1 METPFQKAKSTY
13 KRFKGLLYGDSGS
26 GKTTLALKFPNPV
39 VIDMEH
45 GTDHYADMFDFHVVH
60 TASPDEVMEYID
72 WLASNKHDFKTLI
85 IDPLTVYYVALQN
98 KYADIFM
105 IREKKSAGYKID
117 YYQIQPQDWR
127 IIKPELKRLLRKCMQ
142 LDMNLICTAHEKPVY
157 VEGEFMKTT
166 GEKTFDCD
174 QSMKYIFDTR
184 IRTFRTKDN
193 QFKGV
198 IDNDRTG
205 KLTVGS
211 TIDLD
216 YTVFKN
222 SFGDSLTKSATPK
235 EYITPEQK
243 DSIENYWYKGFDIDV
258 AKAKRLLAR
267 FNVEELTDLTKEQ
280 AITFIKQFEGA
291 YAEKQGKKVS

>member
-1 METPFQKAKSTY
+1 METPFQKAEPTN
-13 KRFKGLLYGDSGS
+13 KRFKGLFYGDSGT

-45 GTDHYADMFDFHVVH
+45 GTDHYADMFDFSVVH
-60 TASPDEVMEYID
+60 TASPNEVMKYID
-72 WLASNKHDFKTLI
+72 WLASNQHDFKTLI

-127 IIKPELKRLLRKCMQ
+127 IIKPELKKLLRKCMQ

-157 VEGEFMKTT
+157 AEGQMMKST

-174 QSMKYIFDTR
+174 QSIKYVFDTR
-184 IRTFRTKDN
+184 IRTYRTKDN

-216 YTVFKN
+216 YSIFKN
-222 SFGDSLTKSATPK
+222 SFGDNLTKSVIPK
-235 EYITPEQK
+235 EYITEEQTDVLK
-243 DSIENYWYKGFDIDV
+243 NYWLKNFKLD
-258 AKAKRLLAR
+258 AAQEKRLLTR
-267 FNVEELTDLTKEQ
+267 FDVEELSGLTKEQ
-280 AITFIKQFEGA
+280 ASKFIEQFKQA
-291 YAEKQGKKVS
+291 YAKKQGMEG